1 MKKFNLDIPEKS
13 IWYLFV
19 CGGIILLIVLAGVLP
34 LYKINANTSREIKKM
49 EYQLAA
55 QKDLGPIYL
64 TLTKAMKE
72 KKDPALPNPA
82 RKPVSREEAGK
93 FPDVF
98 KALTEKSGLRFVSIT
113 PDLSKLNSNPPFLLQ
128 TAVVRGDFANF
139 RNLLLQLGEITYL
152 EKIEEVSLEQLTYTM
167 EMKIKIWLAV
177 GA

>member
-1 MKKFNLDIPEKS
+1 MKKFNFDVPEKS
-13 IWYLFV
+13 IWYLLV
-19 CGGIILLIVLAGVLP
+19 CGGIILVIILVGVLP
-34 LYKINANTSREIKKM
+34 LYKINANTSRELKKM
-49 EYQLAA
+49 ENQLAA
-55 QKDLGPIYL
+55 QKDLAPIYL
-64 TLTKAMKE
+64 TLTKAIKE

-98 KALTEKSGLRFVSIT
+98 KGMAEKSGLRSASIT
-113 PDLSKLNSNPPFLLQ
+113 PDLSKLNSNPPFLLY

-167 EMKIKIWLAV
+167 EMRIKIWLAV